1 MDTGRFLKWFGL
13 LFVVLGT
20 LIGTGLLVGAFASK
34 LWFLLAM
41 ALAFY
46 GLFCGIG
53 GFFAWSGISMMRAN
67 QNDEALLSE
76 EEIVPA
82 HEVEDSVA
90 SVFCPSCGAVVRVPS
105 GESISCPSC
114 GKRVKAPSQ

>member
-13 LFVVLGT
+13 LFVVLGA

-53 GFFAWSGISMMRAN
+53 GFFAWCGISMMRSN

-76 EEIVPA
+76 DEIVLA
-82 HEVEDSVA
+82 HEVEDSVT

-114 GKRVKAPSQ
+114 GKQVKAPSK

>member
-13 LFVVLGT
+13 LFVLLGA

-53 GFFAWSGISMMRAN
+53 GFFAWYGISMMRAG
-67 QNDEALLSE
+67 QNDESPLPE
-76 EEIVPA
+76 EEPVPA
-82 HEVEDSVA
+82 HEVEDSAA
-90 SVFCPSCGAVVRVPS
+90 SVFCPSCGAVVRVPI